1 MSTRT
6 TAFLLALL
14 GLSLLG
20 LGACAWMRADG
31 PPPYRRA
38 ELPIAERVDDL
49 LARMTLEEK
58 VAQVLCIWPRAS
70 VPVEAEEVKTEG
82 PARRVVGLAP
92 DQPTYRILV
101 VEDRLE
107 NRLLNGVVGP
117 IAPESGPNVY
127 ELRCYR
133 LRPGAMKSWL
143 GLFTGALPI
152 REKYSKIVGL
162 WSADAGQ
169 PNEVCHI
176 WAYPG
181 LDARAEVRAKVG
193 ADPEWRAFVAEGG
206 EMIEDMASTIML
218 PFRHSPLQ

>member
-1 MSTRT
+1 MLYELRT
-6 TAFLLALL
+6 YTMRPGMAPQAAAHSADVGRAVRGDDYGKLE
-14 GLSLLG
+14 GYWLSEIGPLNQVMHL
-20 LGACAWMRADG
+20 WSYAD
-31 PPPYRRA
+31 A
-38 ELPIAERVDDL
+38 N
-49 LARMTLEEK
+49 ARMAAKAALGENQAWRDDYLPK
-58 VAQVLCIWPRAS
+58 MRPM
-70 VPVEAEEVKTEG
+70 
-82 PARRVVGLAP
+82 
-92 DQPTYRILV
+92 LV
-101 VEDRLE
+101 RQA

-117 IAPESGPNVY
+117 IAPEGGGNVY
-127 ELRCYR
+127 EFRCYR
-133 LRPGAMKSWL
+133 LRPGAMKTWL

-193 ADPEWRAFVAEGG
+193 ADPEWQAFVAEGG